1 MRVPPAFFIG
11 ALLALATTIAR
22 AEIEPRLVT
31 YKSGEAALQGWIYE
45 PAGQGPFPAVL
56 YNHGSEKTPGWF
68 PPLGKFWTDHGFVF
82 FVPHR
87 SGHGRSPGAYIVD
100 EQEKFRAQEK
110 EVERVRAH
118 TIKLHERANLDVVA
132 ALAWLREQ
140 PFVDRRRCIV
150 AGISY
155 GGIQTVLTAEKGLDV
170 RGFVAFSPGAM
181 SWAGNPLLR
190 DRLRLALERAPA
202 PVFLL
207 QAHNDYNL
215 GPMEMLGGELKRK
228 GGLNRAKLYGDFGAK
243 DNPKDGHG
251 GFAVR
256 GSDVW
261 GADVLAF
268 VSAVF
273 ASGGAGVPPGAGR

>member
-1 MRVPPAFFIG
+1 MRYPTL
-11 ALLALATTIAR
+11 ALLALAFGFLAAVSR
-22 AEIEPRLVT
+22 AQVEQKLVT
-31 YKSGEAALQGWIYE
+31 YRSGDAPLQGWIYQ
-45 PAGQGPFPAVL
+45 PPGAGPFPAVL

-100 EQEKFRAQEK
+100 EQQKYGEK
-110 EVERVRAH
+110 ETDPAKVRAN
-118 TIKLHERANLDVVA
+118 TIRLHEKANLDVVA

-140 PFVDRRRCIV
+140 PFVARDKIIV
-150 AGISY
+150 SGISY

-170 RGFVAFSPGAM
+170 KAFVAFSPAAM
-181 SWAGNPLLR
+181 SWKGNPPLR
-190 DRLRLALERAPA
+190 DRLLAAIKQAPA

-207 QAHNDYNL
+207 QAENDYNL
-215 GPMEMLGGELKRK
+215 GPMELLGGELKRK
-228 GGLNRAKLYGDFGAK
+228 GAPNRAKLYPAFGDK

-256 GSDVW
+256 GAGVW
-261 GADVLAF
+261 GADVLEF
-268 VSAVF
+268 LQ
-273 ASGGAGVPPGAGR
+273 GVLKE